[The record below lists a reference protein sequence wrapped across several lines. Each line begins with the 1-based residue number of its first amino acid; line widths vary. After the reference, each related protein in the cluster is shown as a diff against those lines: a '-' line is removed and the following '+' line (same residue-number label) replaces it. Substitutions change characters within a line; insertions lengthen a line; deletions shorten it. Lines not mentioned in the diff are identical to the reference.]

1 MKSTFRS
8 FVALATLALLAVAG
22 TPVLAELPEPNRSA
36 KMLTNMVSVTSRD
49 QNIVTTEL
57 KKWVSPKK
65 HEWLDAKSSDLDPLF
80 MHTALAGQRDNQI
93 AGITKMNHGGGSGG
107 ISYHENGGGGQFI
120 DQLKAGRFVGGSGYL
135 VGAGDTVT
143 STGKDLSG

>member
-1 MKSTFRS
+1 M
-8 FVALATLALLAVAG
+8 VLLSSVCA
-22 TPVLAELPEPNRSA
+22 PVLAEETVPDQAANVLI
-36 KMLTNMVSVTSRD
+36 SVTSRD
-49 QNIVTTEL
+49 PHIITTEL
-57 KKWVSPKK
+57 KKWGSLKK
-65 HEWLDAKSSDLDPLF
+65 RAWLDAKVSDLDPLF
-80 MHTALAGQRDNQI
+80 MHTALAGQRDNQL

-107 ISYHENGGGGQFI
+107 ISYHENGVGGQFI

>member
-107 ISYHENGGGGQFI
+107 GDRGGG
-120 DQLKAGRFVGGSGYL
+120 
-135 VGAGDTVT
+135 
-143 STGKDLSG
+143 